1 MLSQAQRTAILEL
14 SAKGV
19 SKREIAQVLRLS
31 RPTVRK
37 VLRENSTNV
46 PEIQRAEKAEPY
58 REQILDLLISC
69 KGNLVRVHEELVAG
83 GAALSYPALT
93 AFCRRQGI
101 GQTPAVPAGQYHFEP
116 GVEMQHDT
124 SPHEVEV
131 GGRKYKAQTA
141 SAVLCYSRMLFF
153 QINPT
158 FQRFDCKVFLT
169 DALRYMGGAPERVM
183 IDNTHV
189 VVLRG
194 TGREMI
200 PVPEMEAFGERFGF
214 RFVAH
219 ERGDANRSARVERP
233 FSFIENNFL
242 AGRTFA
248 SWADLNQQAR
258 QWCDRVNST
267 YKKHIRGVPRELFA
281 VERMHLKPLPAW
293 IPEVYRLHQRTV
305 DVEGYVSVNS
315 IRYSVPAAWIGH
327 RVEVRETRDKI
338 EIEMDARHI
347 VTHARAVTPL
357 SQRITLAAHRPPRG
371 EGVKRSDPHPEEK
384 AIVEA
389 APETALYV
397 AALKQKSRKV
407 VALALR
413 QLLRLLREY
422 PREPFLAAVQEAAR
436 YGLYDLDRLERMILR
451 RVARDYFLLLDPDT
465 DSHAEELEQLLKNL
479 KLRRM
484 LGVYDEQLRAAEK
497 AQASYSEFVAGLL
510 RAQWHDRQESALE
523 WRIRRANLPERW
535 SLESFPWSRQPGV
548 NRKQMRAFAELDF
561 VAQHENLVLVG
572 PTGVGKTGLASGL
585 LLKALENG
593 HRCQFIRAQ
602 DLFDEM
608 YASLAD
614 RSTRRLLNRLARL
627 DVLLIDEFGYLNLK
641 PEQSNTFFKLMEER
655 YHRHSTIITTNLV
668 YDVWHNFLGNKPMG
682 RRTAEPRAALLPHRD
697 HQWPFATRSP
707 R

>member
-1 MLSQAQRTAILEL
+1 
-14 SAKGV
+14 V
-19 SKREIAQVLRLS
+19 SKHEIARVLRLS
-31 RPTVRK
+31 RLSVRK
-37 VLRENSTNV
+37 VLRSNSTNV
-46 PEIQRAEKAEPY
+46 PEIQRPEKAEPY
-58 REQILDLLISC
+58 REQILDLLTSC

-93 AFCRRQGI
+93 GFCRRQGI
-101 GQTPAVPAGQYHFEP
+101 GQTPVAPAGQYHFEP

-124 SPHEVEV
+124 SPHTVEV
-131 GGRKYKAQTA
+131 GGRKYKAHTA

-169 DALRYMGGAPERVM
+169 DALRYSGGAPERVM

-200 PVPEMEAFGERFGF
+200 AVPEMEAFAERFGF

-219 ERGDANRSARVERP
+219 AVGNANRSARVERP

-242 AGRTFA
+242 AGRTFT
-248 SWADLNQQAR
+248 SWEDLNQRAR
-258 QWCDRVNST
+258 QWCDQVNST
-267 YKKHIRGVPRELFA
+267 YKKHIRAVPRELFA
-281 VERMHLKPLPAW
+281 VERLHLKPLPAW

-315 IRYSVPAAWIGH
+315 IRYSVPVAWIGH

-347 VTHARAVTPL
+347 VTHGRAVTPL
-357 SQRITLAAHRPPRG
+357 QQRVTLAAHRPPRG

-384 AIVEA
+384 AILEA

-422 PREPFLAAVQEAAR
+422 PREPFLAAVEEAAR

-465 DSHAEELEQLLKNL
+465 DSH
-479 KLRRM
+479 
-484 LGVYDEQLRAAEK
+484 D
-497 AQASYSEFVAGLL
+497 
-510 RAQWHDRQESALE
+510 
-523 WRIRRANLPERW
+523 
-535 SLESFPWSRQPGV
+535 
-548 NRKQMRAFAELDF
+548 
-561 VAQHENLVLVG
+561 
-572 PTGVGKTGLASGL
+572 
-585 LLKALENG
+585 
-593 HRCQFIRAQ
+593 
-602 DLFDEM
+602 
-608 YASLAD
+608 
-614 RSTRRLLNRLARL
+614 
-627 DVLLIDEFGYLNLK
+627 
-641 PEQSNTFFKLMEER
+641 
-655 YHRHSTIITTNLV
+655 
-668 YDVWHNFLGNKPMG
+668 
-682 RRTAEPRAALLPHRD
+682 
-697 HQWPFATRSP
+697 
-707 R
+707 